1 MLATVSCPACPCS
14 SSRITKP
21 AMAVVAPSTISRHS
35 RPVLSLLLI
44 ALWGLC
50 TIQLSST
57 WRETGSPAF
66 VSGAPALRSSGRQPF
81 VAMAS
86 EKVDRIIEELK
97 TMTLLEASELVS
109 AIEETFGVDAS
120 ASGGAVMMAAPAAV
134 AEEEAAPEKT
144 AFDVVL
150 KDVPKD
156 KKIAILKVV
165 RGITGMG
172 LKEAKGIV
180 DNPGKFIEGKPKD
193 YCEDAIKQL
202 QEAGA
207 TAELV

>member
-1 MLATVSCPACPCS
+1 
-14 SSRITKP
+14 
-21 AMAVVAPSTISRHS
+21 MASFAPSAQMIRRQTRSMLSI
-35 RPVLSLLLI
+35 VLL
-44 ALWGLC
+44 ALAALFA
-50 TIQLSST
+50 LKASSPSSDMGPT
-57 WRETGSPAF
+57 F
-66 VSGAPALRSSGRQPF
+66 VSGAQSFRGAGRQTS

-120 ASGGAVMMAAPAAV
+120 ASGGAVMMAAPAAAV
-134 AEEEAAPEKT
+134 EEEAAPEKT
-144 AFDVVL
+144 EFDVIL

-165 RGITGMG
+165 RGLTGMG

-193 YCEDAIKQL
+193 YCADAIKQL
-202 QEAGA
+202 EEAGA
-207 TAELV
+207 KAAME